1 MGNARNKCVCNVI
14 SVSNREESEQ
24 QQLGTYLLAYGSTT
38 TLGNLKLS
46 SITVLLLVVNV
57 EES

>member
-38 TLGNLKLS
+38 LGNLKLS